1 MGHIVY
7 YNTVKIKNTAPPKR
21 RIIMNT
27 EKETVVLMGSSEFHE
42 RLIFTERIPTETM
55 LNIQSYCDEL
65 VTRLNNPAEDEDI
78 KADAYLIVDGVR
90 ADITDA
96 DAFLSLAEKL
106 WDAESCE
113 FDVYLNAHYR
123 SAVYNADP
131 EDDEEGDGTG
141 EFETWFDDGLH
152 PYLDGLM
159 DVVDFEYRKIAFYPN
174 SGEFSYCKIKNGE
187 YVDIDSLAN
196 KDFPLTVKDSSPWY
210 SYSLGLGYG
219 DDSITE
225 KQAEKVHEI
234 VNKYLPDDQAGIC
247 EEYWEDDNSV
257 ILCDVQWFPESFVK
271 VSKFL
276 EELNAVVEIP
286 EDKIRQYPLTATTFN
301 AWFDMKNFGI
311 IFMEEVDGNFVLL
324 GTDF

>member
-1 MGHIVY
+1 
-7 YNTVKIKNTAPPKR
+7 
-21 RIIMNT
+21 MNT
-27 EKETVVLMGSSEFHE
+27 EKENVVLMGSSEFHE
-42 RLIFTERIPTETM
+42 RLIFTKRMPTETM

-123 SAVYNADP
+123 SAIYNADP
-131 EDDEEGDGTG
+131 EDDKNGNGADKSD
-141 EFETWFDDGLH
+141 TWFDSGLY
-152 PYLDGLM
+152 PYLDALK
-159 DVVDFEYRKIAFYPN
+159 DVVDFEYKKIAFHPN
-174 SGEFSYCKIKNGE
+174 SGEFSYFKIKDGKNI
-187 YVDIDSLAN
+187 DIDSLAN
-196 KDFPLTVKDSSPWY
+196 KEFPLTVKDTSPWY
-210 SYSLGLGYG
+210 SYSLSLVY
-219 DDSITE
+219 DTDSITDE
-225 KQAEKVHEI
+225 QAEKIHEI
-234 VNKYLPDDQAGIC
+234 VNKYLPDDQVGIC
-247 EEYWEDDNSV
+247 EEYWEEDENNIV
-257 ILCDVQWFPESFVK
+257 LCDVQWNPESFAK
-271 VSKFL
+271 VSEFL

-286 EDKIRQYPLTATTFN
+286 EDKIRQYSLTATAQN

-311 IFMEEVDGNFVLL
+311 IFMEEVDGKFVLL

>member
-1 MGHIVY
+1 
-7 YNTVKIKNTAPPKR
+7 
-21 RIIMNT
+21 MNT
-27 EKETVVLMGSSEFHE
+27 EKEAVVFMGSSEFHE
-42 RLIFTERIPTETM
+42 RLIFTERVPTETM

-65 VTRLNNPAEDEDI
+65 VTRLNNPAENEDI

-113 FDVYLNAHYR
+113 FDVYLDSYYQCGQ
-123 SAVYNADP
+123 YNANP
-131 EDDEEGDGTG
+131 EYDDETVVYES
-141 EFETWFDDGLH
+141 WFNSGLH
-152 PYLDGLM
+152 PYLDTLK
-159 DVVDFEYRKIAFYPN
+159 DVVNFEYKKIEFMHN
-174 SGEFSYCKIKNGE
+174 HGEFSYCKIKDGKDI
-187 YVDIDSLAN
+187 DIDSLAN
-196 KDFPLTVKDSSPWY
+196 KDFPLAVKDTSSWY
-210 SYSLGLGYG
+210 SEGLGLAYG
-219 DDSITE
+219 VDSITE
-225 KQAEKVHEI
+225 EQAEKVHKI
-234 VNKYLPDDQAGIC
+234 VKKYLPDDQIVDC
-247 EEYWEDDNSV
+247 EDYWDDDNSI
-257 ILCDVQWFPESFVK
+257 ILGCVQWETESFAK
-271 VSKFL
+271 VSEFL

>member
-1 MGHIVY
+1 
-7 YNTVKIKNTAPPKR
+7 
-21 RIIMNT
+21 MNT
-27 EKETVVLMGSSEFHE
+27 EKETVVFMGSSEFHE

-65 VTRLNNPAEDEDI
+65 VTRLNNPAENEDI

-113 FDVYLNAHYR
+113 FDVYLDSYYQCGQ
-123 SAVYNADP
+123 YNANP
-131 EDDEEGDGTG
+131 ECDDETVVYES
-141 EFETWFDDGLH
+141 WFNSGLH
-152 PYLDGLM
+152 PYLDTLK
-159 DVVDFEYRKIAFYPN
+159 DVVNFEYKKIEFMHN
-174 SGEFSYCKIKNGE
+174 HGEFSYCKIKDGKD
-187 YVDIDSLAN
+187 VDIDRLAN
-196 KDFPLTVKDSSPWY
+196 KEFPLAVKDTSSWY
-210 SYSLGLGYG
+210 SEGLGLAYG
-219 DDSITE
+219 VDSITE
-225 KQAEKVHEI
+225 EQAEKVHEI
-234 VNKYLPDDQAGIC
+234 VKKYLPEDQIVDC
-247 EEYWEDDNSV
+247 EDYWEDDNSI
-257 ILCDVQWFPESFVK
+257 ILGCVQWETDSFVK
-271 VSKFL
+271 VSEFL

-311 IFMEEVDGNFVLL
+311 IFMEEVDGNFVLF

>member
-1 MGHIVY
+1 
-7 YNTVKIKNTAPPKR
+7 
-21 RIIMNT
+21 MNT
-27 EKETVVLMGSSEFHE
+27 EKETVVFMGSSEFHE
-42 RLIFTERIPTETM
+42 RLIFTERVPTETM

-65 VTRLNNPAEDEDI
+65 VTRLNNPAENEDI

-113 FDVYLNAHYR
+113 FDVYLDSYYQCGQ
-123 SAVYNADP
+123 YNANP
-131 EDDEEGDGTG
+131 EYNDETVVYES
-141 EFETWFDDGLH
+141 WFNSGLH
-152 PYLDGLM
+152 PYLDTLK
-159 DVVDFEYRKIAFYPN
+159 DVVNFEYKKIEFMHN
-174 SGEFSYCKIKNGE
+174 HGEFSYCKIKDGKD
-187 YVDIDSLAN
+187 VDIDRLAN
-196 KDFPLTVKDSSPWY
+196 KEFPLAVKDTSSWY
-210 SYSLGLGYG
+210 SEGLGLAYG
-219 DDSITE
+219 VDSITE
-225 KQAEKVHEI
+225 EQAEKVHEI
-234 VNKYLPDDQAGIC
+234 VKKYLPEDQIVDC
-247 EEYWEDDNSV
+247 EDYWEDDNSI
-257 ILCDVQWFPESFVK
+257 ILGCVQWETDSFVK
-271 VSKFL
+271 VSEFL